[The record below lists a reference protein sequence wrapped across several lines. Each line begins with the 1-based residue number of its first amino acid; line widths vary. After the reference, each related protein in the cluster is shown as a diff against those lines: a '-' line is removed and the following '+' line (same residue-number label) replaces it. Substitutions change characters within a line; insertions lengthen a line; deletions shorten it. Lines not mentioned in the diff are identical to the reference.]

1 MLYSGQPAQVA
12 VILLRAHCYTAV
24 SRTPWREGN
33 GPRRAMRRWR
43 RLAMQRHLIYFP
55 STPPL
60 DDEDTQRV
68 STIRVDVG
76 TFHVTCDAH
85 FMPDYLY
92 VTLEQR

>member
-1 MLYSGQPAQVA
+1 MAALGHAA
-12 VILLRAHCYTAV
+12 TFKLLFV
-24 SRTPWREGN
+24 
-33 GPRRAMRRWR
+33 
-43 RLAMQRHLIYFP
+43 HL
-55 STPPL
+55 PPL
-60 DDEDTQRV
+60 DDEDTRRV